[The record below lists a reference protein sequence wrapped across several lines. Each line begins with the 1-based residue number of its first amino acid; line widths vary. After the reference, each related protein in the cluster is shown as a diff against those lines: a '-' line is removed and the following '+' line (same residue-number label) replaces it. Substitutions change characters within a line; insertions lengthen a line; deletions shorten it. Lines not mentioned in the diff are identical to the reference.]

1 MDEFGDDRDESKRKS
16 RNQSEKKRRDQFNV
30 LVSELSSMVTG
41 VQSDNESIAIQHPSG
56 SAAAAAAA
64 AAAQRKMDKT
74 TVLLATIDFLKKNN
88 ETAKTP
94 EQNNHRFVLLYVYR
108 VFHCEMKNFEGLSY
122 YSTFEW
128 TLLQI
133 IMLIRGKSLLESW
146 VATFLPH

>member
-41 VQSDNESIAIQHPSG
+41 VQPDADSIAVQHPSG

-88 ETAKTP
+88 EAAKNP
-94 EQNNHRFVLLYVYR
+94 EQNNHRFVLLN
-108 VFHCEMKNFEGLSY
+108 C
-122 YSTFEW
+122 
-128 TLLQI
+128 
-133 IMLIRGKSLLESW
+133 IM
-146 VATFLPH
+146 